1 MSTQKRS
8 PQLLT
13 SDCFSCTVLFG
24 TSSRLS
30 DSWPLSHPLPLAEPI
45 HRLPAQQHLPAE
57 VGQTLGLCPET
68 IVKSRLGRKSHLEGS
83 TTLLICRL
91 CLMQLPPL
99 LLCPFPVTLRPKH
112 LLLYQHLNGTLPFSE
127 SCRKERCPE
136 SSQPGEIYSTMCGP
150 PVPLRTVGQDLAQAL
165 NLTQPSPCP

>member
-1 MSTQKRS
+1 MSAQKRS

-13 SDCFSCTVLFG
+13 SDWFSCTVLFG
-24 TSSRLS
+24 ASSRLS

-45 HRLPAQQHLPAE
+45 HRLPAQQHQPAE

-83 TTLLICRL
+83 TGPWPPCSQGLEQIPLLICRL

-99 LLCPFPVTLRPKH
+99 LLCPIPVTFRPKH
-112 LLLYQHLNGTLPFSE
+112 LLLYHHLNGTLPFSE

-136 SSQPGEIYSTMCGP
+136 SSAW
-150 PVPLRTVGQDLAQAL
+150 R
-165 NLTQPSPCP
+165 NL